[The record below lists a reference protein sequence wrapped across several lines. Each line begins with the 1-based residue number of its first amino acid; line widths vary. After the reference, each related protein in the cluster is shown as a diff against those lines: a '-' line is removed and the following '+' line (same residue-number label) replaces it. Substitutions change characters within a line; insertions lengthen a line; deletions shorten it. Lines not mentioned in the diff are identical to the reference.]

1 MQVGGSSPQVWR
13 HCSEELREEGAHE
26 GLLNGRALEAHAH
39 ARGRP
44 MRGQERKQ
52 RTEEEGGERRE
63 QLAADEVELL
73 RWATNRQNQG

>member
-1 MQVGGSSPQVWR
+1 M
-13 HCSEELREEGAHE
+13 A
-26 GLLNGRALEAHAH
+26 ALEAHAH

-63 QLAADEVELL
+63 QLAADEVGLL